1 MVFPAVLYG
10 CKSWMLRKANKRKLW
25 MWRRVLRIP
34 WTVTRTNALL
44 TNKIKPKNSL
54 KTLAPVCKPKH
65 FRHIICMSD
74 SMEKNLMLGLTY
86 GSKRGI
92 LCARWSEEIQGT
104 LKMNW
109 HDILAAT
116 QNRAQCKH
124 LIHKAMEKRK
134 HQQE

>member
-10 CKSWMLRKANKRKLW
+10 CKSWMLRKADKRKLW

-34 WTVTRTNALL
+34 RTVTRTNALL
-44 TNKIKPKNSL
+44 TNKIKLKNSL
-54 KTLAPVCKPKH
+54 KTLAPMCKPKY
-65 FRHIICMSD
+65 FRHLICMSD
-74 SMEKNLMLGLTY
+74 SMEKDLMLGMTD

-92 LCARWSEEIQGT
+92 QCTRWSEEKQGT

-124 LIHKAMEKRK
+124 LIHKAMDK
-134 HQQE
+134 